1 MMKLSQQ
8 MEKYILKNEKDIYYR
23 INKDLSVENIEP
35 SFVFELIY
43 FNEFDIAEEESKK
56 CVKKKYKKLNRMV
69 NLSTEIIYERLF
81 KNLIHSNRYCFD
93 LANELIIRDKEK
105 FFNLMYGL
113 AYISEDENK
122 LIKTYLFEIMYNDLG
137 YREYLLKNLLDYF
150 THSCNKYMDITD
162 KKQMEYFYS
171 RVSALYVEIY
181 NKKYKNNLEIP
192 KETKLSKIKNIIYN
206 KLKK

>member
-1 MMKLSQQ
+1 

-56 CVKKKYKKLNRMV
+56 CVKKKYKKLNRM
-69 NLSTEIIYERLF
+69 
-81 KNLIHSNRYCFD
+81 
-93 LANELIIRDKEK
+93 
-105 FFNLMYGL
+105 
-113 AYISEDENK
+113 
-122 LIKTYLFEIMYNDLG
+122 DLG

-181 NKKYKNNLEIP
+181 NKKYKNKLEIP